1 MEMDK
6 NEWAL
11 DLQEKRTS
19 LKKLTRFKK
28 APKVSYPEISMVKVK
43 TKC

>member
-11 DLQEKRTS
+11 GLQEKRTS
-19 LKKLTRFKK
+19 LKKLNRFKMN
-28 APKVSYPEISMVKVK
+28 PKVIQRYLW
-43 TKC
+43 